1 MATPDI
7 VFDLVLFGALLLA
20 AMVDRTTPTLAGGAL
35 LVVTGVW
42 TYLSAMDLS
51 DWLRQ
56 RRVRAHESLLTSLAI
71 SVLGIV
77 YYTTH
82 WRARLFTTAGEN
94 LVLLVLSIVLMM
106 TALMAAISVMT
117 MVADWRF
124 STGEWVVTGVW
135 SAATVTACYY
145 LWNVKGL
152 HQEAILIASL
162 SACALVISVCVLD
175 AKRLRP
181 VVGLIATCVGAIALG
196 LAASCIVLLAM
207 PSQKPYFM
215 FILFAA
221 AFLMG
226 KTWMSRRLTPIPQA
240 APNVEGKPT
249 PVVSESV
256 SPVPSVAP
264 EMVVTDKP
272 SAPPAP
278 AASPIPFPF
287 PLRGWI
293 LPRFAA
299 VLMLAPVL
307 LYLVEVLSVER

>member
-1 MATPDI
+1 MVTPDI

-20 AMVDRTTPTLAGGAL
+20 AMVDRVMPALSGGAL

-71 SVLGIV
+71 SVLGVV

-82 WRARLFTTAGEN
+82 WQARLFTTAGEN

-106 TALMAAISVMT
+106 TALMAAISVIA
-117 MVADWRF
+117 MVADWHF
-124 STGEWVVTGVW
+124 SPVEWAVTAAW
-135 SAATVTACYY
+135 SAATVAACYW

-152 HQEAILIASL
+152 HQETILVASL
-162 SACALVISVCVLD
+162 SASALVVSVCVLD
-175 AKRLRP
+175 SKRLRP
-181 VVGLIATCVGAIALG
+181 VVGLIATFAGATALG

-215 FILFAA
+215 FILFSA
-221 AFLMG
+221 AFLIG
-226 KTWMSRRLTPIPQA
+226 KIWMSRRVAPTPETVPNVGEELTPA
-240 APNVEGKPT
+240 
-249 PVVSESV
+249 VSESV
-256 SPVPSVAP
+256 SAAPSSAP
-264 EMVVTDKP
+264 EMVITEKT
-272 SAPPAP
+272 AAPAP
-278 AASPIPFPF
+278 SPTPFAL

>member
-1 MATPDI
+1 MVTPDI
-7 VFDLVLFGALLLA
+7 VFDLVLFGALMLA
-20 AMVDRTTPTLAGGAL
+20 AMVDRVMPALAGGAL

-56 RRVRAHESLLTSLAI
+56 RRIRAHESLLTSLAI
-71 SVLGIV
+71 SVLGVV

-82 WRARLFTTAGEN
+82 WQAHLFTTAGEN

-106 TALMAAISVMT
+106 TALMAAISVIA
-117 MVADWRF
+117 MVTDWRF
-124 STGEWVVTGVW
+124 NPVEWGVTVAW
-135 SAATVTACYY
+135 SAATVAACYW
-145 LWNVKGL
+145 LWSIKGL
-152 HQEAILIASL
+152 HQEPILVASL
-162 SACALVISVCVLD
+162 SAFALVVSVCVLD

-181 VVGLIATCVGAIALG
+181 VVGLIATFAGATALG

-215 FILFAA
+215 FILFSA
-221 AFLMG
+221 AFLIG
-226 KTWMSRRLTPIPQA
+226 KIWMSRRVASPPQTVSV
-240 APNVEGKPT
+240 PNVEEKLT
-249 PVVSESV
+249 PAVGEAVSAAL
-256 SPVPSVAP
+256 SVAP
-264 EMVVTDKP
+264 
-272 SAPPAP
+272 APPP
-278 AASPIPFPF
+278 TPFAL

-293 LPRFAA
+293 LPRFAV

>member
-7 VFDLVLFGALLLA
+7 VFDLVLFGALMLA
-20 AMVDRTTPTLAGGAL
+20 AMVDRAMPTLAGGAL
-35 LVVTGVW
+35 LVVTGVG

-51 DWLRQ
+51 DWLQQ

-71 SVLGIV
+71 SVLGVV

-82 WRARLFTTAGEN
+82 WQAHLFTTAGEN
-94 LVLLVLSIVLMM
+94 LVLLGLSIVLMM
-106 TALMAAISVMT
+106 TALMAAIAVIA
-117 MVADWRF
+117 MVADWHL
-124 STGEWVVTGVW
+124 SPAEWGGAGVW
-135 SAATVTACYY
+135 SAATIAGCYW
-145 LWNVKGL
+145 LWNAKGL
-152 HQEAILIASL
+152 HQPTILVASL

-175 AKRLRP
+175 SKRLRP
-181 VVGLIATCVGAIALG
+181 VVGLIATCAAATALG

-221 AFLMG
+221 AFLIG
-226 KTWMSRRLTPIPQA
+226 KTWMSHRVAPTPETVQNGGEKLTPL
-240 APNVEGKPT
+240 
-249 PVVSESV
+249 VSGSA
-256 SPVPSVAP
+256 SSA
-264 EMVVTDKP
+264 P
-272 SAPPAP
+272 SAASEIVIPEKSATPAP
-278 AASPIPFPF
+278 FAL